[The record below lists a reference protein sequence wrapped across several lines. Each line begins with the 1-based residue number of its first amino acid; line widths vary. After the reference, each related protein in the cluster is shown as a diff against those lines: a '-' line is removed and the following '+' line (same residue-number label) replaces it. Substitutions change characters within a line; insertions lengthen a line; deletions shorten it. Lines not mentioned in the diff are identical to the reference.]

1 MIGGLRKGWY
11 DLVGPE
17 TTPAGSAIALGLGVL
32 GVAAAPAL
40 ARPLLPAGRRV
51 ALALMAAD
59 LWGGA
64 WVNNTRACARWYER
78 AGQTDGDHLRFAAAH
93 LHPVAVAWLD
103 SGQTHRVPP
112 PVWAGAHYAYLMA
125 ATVAIR
131 RAGRGRR
138 ALGVAATI
146 GGVVLDR
153 ALGPSAAA
161 PWFAPVFYAKLLSGH
176 AAAALWSRDALAQ
189 PGDVTATA
197 STGR

>member
-1 MIGGLRKGWY
+1 MSGRLSRAWF

-17 TTPAGSAIALGLGVL
+17 TTPAGSAVALGLGAL
-32 GVAAAPAL
+32 GVAAAPAV
-40 ARPLLPAGRRV
+40 AGRPLSPGRKV

-64 WVNNTRACARWYER
+64 WVNNTRACARWYGR

-103 SGQTHRVPP
+103 NAGPQRVPAS
-112 PVWAGAHYAYLMA
+112 VWAGAHYVYLMA
-125 ATVAIR
+125 ATVVIR

-138 ALGVAATI
+138 ALGVLATV
-146 GGVVLDR
+146 GGIALDR

-176 AAAALWSRDALAQ
+176 AAAALWSREALAR
-189 PGDVTATA
+189 PA
-197 STGR
+197 R